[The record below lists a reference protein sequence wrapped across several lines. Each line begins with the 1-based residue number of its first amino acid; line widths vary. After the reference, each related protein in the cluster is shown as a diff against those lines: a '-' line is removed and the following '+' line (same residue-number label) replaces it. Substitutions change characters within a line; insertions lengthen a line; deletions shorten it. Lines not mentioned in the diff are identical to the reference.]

1 LQGVRREDPI
11 AEQRN
16 AQQDALNSIR
26 RLQLVATVIAVLLI
40 GAMLVVADP
49 APMPATAAD
58 GRAETDFVA
67 RVNSIRQSRGLAPL
81 AVYGELTGI
90 ARGWTDHMAANGSL
104 SHNGHLS
111 SDVSAHWTKLGENV
125 GAGSDLD
132 TVMNAFVNSS
142 AHYKNIVDPAYNYI
156 GVGVSYGGD
165 GQLFTTHDF
174 MAMDNG
180 SAPSEPAPA
189 PAPRRRAP
197 APRVEPEPAPEPD
210 PAPDPVPPT
219 PPAAPERVHT
229 MLAALRA
236 AAGTG

>member
-90 ARGWTDHMAANGSL
+90 ARG
-104 SHNGHLS
+104 
-111 SDVSAHWTKLGENV
+111 WTKLGENV